1 MGHSNP
7 SSGVTPDVNAG
18 NGTQVGAVCTL
29 NGRVL
34 SLVSTVFL
42 LILLPLGETATFP
55 GQLSASQGENRG
67 DK

>member
-29 NGRVL
+29 NGRIL

-42 LILLPLGETATFP
+42 LILLPLGETATP
-55 GQLSASQGENRG
+55 EQLFVSQGEKRG